1 MSGGAESGPIEKV
14 RSSRA
19 SSLVVIPAFNEA
31 ASLASLIEALL
42 ESEADIEVA
51 VVDEGSR
58 DQSSAV
64 ARRCGAHVIRHP
76 FNLGYGAA
84 LQTGYK
90 YALRSGAEFLL
101 QMDADG
107 QHLPSEVPGLLDL
120 VRSGACDLAIG
131 SRFLEPSG
139 YQMSGLQSLGRRL
152 FAGLA
157 RLGGLRIT
165 DPTSGFQAM
174 NRRVLE
180 LFVSDWYPYDYPD
193 VDVLLLAHRRG
204 LRIRERPVQMAPSWR
219 ESTLHSGFAPI
230 YYSYKMLLALW
241 AVSGVPRADGGKTGG
256 DEP

>member
-1 MSGGAESGPIEKV
+1 MGEGHG
-14 RSSRA
+14 
-19 SSLVVIPAFNEA
+19 VVLIIPAFNEA
-31 ASLASLIEALL
+31 RTLPTLL
-42 ESEADIEVA
+42 GDVRRLGLDLEI
-51 VVDEGSR
+51 VVIDDGSS
-58 DQSSAV
+58 DDTGAV
-64 ARRCGAHVIRHP
+64 ARRAGARVLEHP

-90 YALRSGAEFLL
+90 YALRSGGEFLL